1 MTKSLDE
8 SLSYFRDKVVDYI
21 KSKKSISVTTHID
34 CDGLTSGSIITKAL
48 IRAGANCTVRTSK
61 EFSKNVLESFKT
73 DSRDFHIVTDLGGG
87 FANELDKTLGDN
99 WIVLD
104 HHQISENELDN
115 QNVINSWKYGIDGG
129 VDICAGGM
137 AYLASVALDERN
149 SDLSAIAVVSA
160 LGDRQDQGERKSFT
174 GKNFEIANIAK
185 EQGLVE
191 IDLDLLLV
199 GRETRPLAD
208 ALAFTSQPFIEGL
221 TWNRDA
227 CLSILH
233 SSGVKLKDEGRWRV
247 PAELD
252 EEEKRLVIEA
262 ITKFASGKNATEI
275 MSELIGYTYTFPR
288 EDNRSFLRDGREF
301 STMLNSC
308 GRINRS
314 GVGMAV
320 CMGDRNKILREAETI
335 LTDYRKMI
343 REYMNILSNERWR
356 ISESET
362 CIMVNGEDIVPE
374 TMTGTISSLIAGS
387 PKNSGKI
394 IILRTK
400 AEENTIKFSSRKSFG
415 CTSDIN
421 LSEIMRTGAEKFDGI
436 GGGHNAA
443 AGAKITKD
451 KLDEF
456 LNYLEV
462 NVVNVSSSSNT
473 R

>member
-8 SLSYFRDKVVDYI
+8 SLSFFKDKIIDCI

-73 DSRDFHIVTDLGGG
+73 DSRDFHVVTDLGGG

-104 HHQISENELDN
+104 HHQIPDEELDN
-115 QNVINSWKYGIDGG
+115 PNVINSWKYGIDGG
-129 VDICAGGM
+129 ADICSGGM
-137 AYLASVALDERN
+137 AYLASEALDERN
-149 SDLSAIAVVSA
+149 SDLSALAIVSA

-174 GKNFEIANIAK
+174 GKNFEIANTAK
-185 EQGLVE
+185 ELGLVE

-221 TWNRDA
+221 TWNREA
-227 CLSILH
+227 SFSLLK
-233 SSGVKLKDEGRWRV
+233 SSGVNLKEEGRWRV
-247 PAELD
+247 PAELN
-252 EEEKRLVIEA
+252 EEEKRQVIES
-262 ITKFASGKNATEI
+262 ITKYASGKNATEL

-362 CIMVNGEDIVPE
+362 CVMVNGEDIVPE

-394 IILRTK
+394 VILRTK

-415 CTSDIN
+415 CTSNIN
-421 LSEIMRTGAEKFDGI
+421 LSEIMRNGAEKFDGI

-462 NVVNVSSSSNT
+462 NVVNVSSSGNSQ
-473 R
+473 

>member
-8 SLSYFRDKVVDYI
+8 SLSLFKDKISDCI

-48 IRAGANCTVRTSK
+48 IRAGAKCTVRTSK
-61 EFSKNVLESFKT
+61 EFSRNIAESFKT

-87 FANELDKTLGDN
+87 FANELDKTLQDN

-104 HHQISENELDN
+104 HHQIPDEELDN
-115 QNVINSWKYGIDGG
+115 QNVINSWKYGMDGG
-129 VDICAGGM
+129 VEICAGGM
-137 AYLASVALDERN
+137 AYLASMALDEKN

-160 LGDRQDQGERKSFT
+160 LGDRQDQGEKKSFT
-174 GKNFEIANIAK
+174 GKNFEIVNIAK
-185 EQGLVE
+185 EEGLVE

-199 GRETRPLAD
+199 GRETRPLPE

-227 CLSILH
+227 CLSLLN
-233 SSGVKLKDEGRWRV
+233 SSGINLKEEGRWRV
-247 PAELD
+247 PAELN
-252 EEEKRLVIEA
+252 EEEKRQVIEA
-262 ITKFASGKNATEI
+262 ISKFASEKNSTEI

-288 EDNRSFLRDGREF
+288 EDNRSFLRDGREY

-394 IILRTK
+394 VILRTK
-400 AEENTIKFSSRKSFG
+400 GEENTIKFSSRKSFG
-415 CTSDIN
+415 CKSDIN
-421 LSEIMRTGAEKFDGI
+421 LSKIMRTGAEKFDGI

-456 LNYLEV
+456 LNYLEA
-462 NVVNVSSSSNT
+462 NVVNVPSTSNSQ
-473 R
+473 

>member
-8 SLSYFRDKVVDYI
+8 SLSYFKDKISESI
-21 KSKKSISVTTHID
+21 KAKKSISVTTHID

-61 EFSKNVLESFKT
+61 EFSKKIAESFKT

-87 FANELDKTLGDN
+87 FANELDQTLGDN

-104 HHQISENELDN
+104 HHQISEEERDN
-115 QNVINSWKYGIDGG
+115 QNVINAWKYGIDGG
-129 VDICAGGM
+129 VEICAGGM
-137 AYLASVALDERN
+137 AYLASMALDERN

-185 EQGLVE
+185 EEGLVD

-199 GRETRPLAD
+199 GRETRSLPD

-227 CLSILH
+227 CLSLLN
-233 SSGVKLKDEGRWRV
+233 SSGIKLKDGGRWRV
-247 PAELD
+247 PAELNED
-252 EEEKRLVIEA
+252 EKKQVIEA
-262 ITKFASGKNATEI
+262 ITKYTSGKNATEI

-288 EDNRSFLRDGREF
+288 EDKRSFLRDAREF

-320 CMGDRNKILREAETI
+320 CMGDRNKILREGETI
-335 LTDYRKMI
+335 LTEYRKMI
-343 REYMNILSNERWR
+343 REYMNILTNERWR
-356 ISESET
+356 ISESDT

-394 IILRTK
+394 VILRTK
-400 AEENTIKFSSRKSFG
+400 GEENTIKFSSRKSFG
-415 CTSDIN
+415 CKSDIN
-421 LSEIMRTGAEKFDGI
+421 LSELMRTGAEKFDGI

-451 KLDEF
+451 KLDGF

-462 NVVNVSSSSNT
+462 NVINVSSSGNSQ
-473 R
+473 

>member
-8 SLSYFRDKVVDYI
+8 SLSYFKDKISDCI

-61 EFSKNVLESFKT
+61 EFSKNVVESFKT
-73 DSRDFHIVTDLGGG
+73 DSRDFHVVTDLGGG
-87 FANELDKTLGDN
+87 FANELDSALGDN

-104 HHQISENELDN
+104 HHQIPDKEIDN
-115 QNVINSWKYGIDGG
+115 QNVINAWKYGIDGG
-129 VDICAGGM
+129 VEICAGGM
-137 AYLASVALDERN
+137 AYLASMSLDEKN

-174 GKNFEIANIAK
+174 GKNFEIANTAK
-185 EQGLVE
+185 EQGLVD

-199 GRETRPLAD
+199 GRETRPLPD

-227 CLSILH
+227 CLSLLN
-233 SSGVKLKDEGRWRV
+233 SSGIKLKDGGRWRV
-247 PAELD
+247 PAELN
-252 EEEKRLVIEA
+252 EEEKRQVIES
-262 ITKFASGKNATEI
+262 ISKFTAGKNATEI

-314 GVGMAV
+314 GVGMAI
-320 CMGDRNKILREAETI
+320 CMGDRNKILREGENI

-343 REYMNILSNERWR
+343 REYMSILSNERWR

-394 IILRTK
+394 VILRTK
-400 AEENTIKFSSRKSFG
+400 GEENTIKFSSRKSFG
-415 CTSDIN
+415 CNSDIN

-462 NVVNVSSSSNT
+462 NVVNVSSPSSSQ
-473 R
+473 